1 MDHLTPYV
9 QDEIASSEGN
19 TLVYFLFLF
28 FSFGIT
34 YVRGESETITEKNK
48 PNKKTGVWF
57 VQRRVPSV
65 SIFGIGLFGVRF
77 CFAV

>member
-1 MDHLTPYV
+1 MDDLTPYV

-28 FSFGIT
+28 FPFGIT
-34 YVRGESETITEKNK
+34 YVRGETITEKTK
-48 PNKKTGVWF
+48 PTKKPGVWS
-57 VQRRVPSV
+57 VQSRVPSV

-77 CFAV
+77 RFAL